1 MERLRKLLS
10 IGTVTLLLAVFFLL
24 PNWVLA
30 CPTCGMEGLSR
41 SQIKGFYLSY
51 LLLVGAP
58 FVLVALVGSQVLR
71 AYNSQIFER
80 VMRWLRPSRQA
91 IWIYLPVG
99 LAVGA
104 VAFYAAASQSRTQSF
119 PLPRQL
125 LIGRADIGG
134 RGPIL
139 QETLEGKVILVNF
152 FATWCPLCQEEIPDL
167 VELRKALGDL
177 GLEVI
182 GVTFDLEHEG
192 EPDGG
197 SAYSSKDAS
206 DHKVGPHPRAVLL
219 GFLRSNGVGYPVISS
234 TPEIESSFGGIE
246 GMPITFLFRKDGQ
259 LAKKYWG
266 PPSPDVLK
274 GDIRRLL

>member
-10 IGTVTLLLAVFFLL
+10 IVTVTLSLAAFFLL
-24 PNWVLA
+24 PDLALA
-30 CPTCGMEGLSR
+30 CPTCGVEGLSDNQAR
-41 SQIKGFYLSY
+41 GFYLSY
-51 LLLVGAP
+51 LLLLVAP
-58 FVLVALVGSQVLR
+58 FALVALVGSQVLR
-71 AYNSQIFER
+71 AYNSRAFEK
-80 VMRWLRPSRQA
+80 VMRLLRPSRQA
-91 IWIYLPVG
+91 VWIYLPVG

-125 LIGRADIGG
+125 LIGKADVGG

-139 QETLEGKVILVNF
+139 RETLEGKVVLVNF

-167 VELRKALGDL
+167 VELHKALSDL

-192 EPDGG
+192 EPGGG
-197 SAYSSKDAS
+197 SAYSPKDAS
-206 DHKVGPHPRAVLL
+206 DHKVSPHPRAVLL
-219 GFLRSNGVGYPVISS
+219 SFLRSRGVGYPVISS

-246 GMPITFLFRKDGQ
+246 GMPITFLFRRDGQ

-266 PPSPDVLK
+266 PPSPDVLRS
-274 GDIRRLL
+274 DIRRLL